1 LRDRLADWQ
10 GVLLAAVLV
19 GTTLWLGFSGR
30 LALYIHPRYVEF
42 TMVMAAVAAV
52 FVVAATAFGW
62 VRRRGGHGTH
72 DAHDHDHDHD
82 HDHNHNHNH
91 NHEHDHEPGARP
103 SARRFRSAV
112 AAGSLAIAITA
123 VIGLVIVPPATLS
136 SAMAVDREMN
146 AGAPVLD
153 DDELISIGSD
163 FSSFTVKD
171 WASMLSQISSPEFF
185 DGATVDVVGFVTPDA
200 SDPEN
205 VYFVSRFIVTC
216 CAVDASP
223 VGVPVYEPSWRDGL
237 AENDW
242 VHVTGALVANPS
254 ASHGPDVVVEPKTI
268 EIVDEPSDPYVH

>member
-1 LRDRLADWQ
+1 MRDRLANWQ
-10 GVLLAAVLV
+10 GILLATVLV
-19 GTTLWLGFSGR
+19 GATLWLGFSGR

-42 TMVMAAVAAV
+42 TMVMAVVAAV
-52 FVVAATAFGW
+52 FVVAAVAFGW
-62 VRRRGGHGTH
+62 GRDGHGSH
-72 DAHDHDHDHD
+72 DGHEHSHDHDHDHD
-82 HDHNHNHNH
+82 HENG
-91 NHEHDHEPGARP
+91 ERP

-112 AAGSLAIAITA
+112 AAGSLAIAIAA

-136 SAMAVDREMN
+136 SATAADREMN

-171 WASMLSQISSPEFF
+171 WASMLGQISSPEFF

-205 VYFVSRFIVTC
+205 VYYVSRFIVTC

-254 ASHGPDVVVEPKTI
+254 ASQGPDVVVEPNTI